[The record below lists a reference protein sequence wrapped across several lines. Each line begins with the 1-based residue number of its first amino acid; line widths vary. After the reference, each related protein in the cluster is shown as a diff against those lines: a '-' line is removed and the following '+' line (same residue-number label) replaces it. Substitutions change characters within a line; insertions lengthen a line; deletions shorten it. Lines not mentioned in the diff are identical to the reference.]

1 MAPAS
6 VSVLMPCRNP
16 GRFLDEAIDSALA
29 DPAVQEQVI
38 ADGGSCD
45 GSRERIEARCRDEG
59 RLRLVSRAV
68 VSPPFSGA
76 APSRC

>member
-6 VSVLMPCRNP
+6 VSVLMLCRNP